1 MNQNIKEDFLDILLY
16 LFEYYSED
24 PVRESDT
31 SFVIRDHLIDAGF
44 QDAAIDHAMDWVE
57 IFKNQG
63 ENMMLHTPSNSSVR
77 ILSDDEKNL
86 LDVECQNYIS
96 RLEKFGLL
104 TPEKRELLIDKLTS
118 IGFEPMDLEVV
129 KALSILML
137 FQEPSVEVKLHAYEN
152 EEIID
157 SPKTLNY

>member
-63 ENMMLHTPSNSSVR
+63 ENMMLHTPSNSSIR

-137 FQEPSVEVKLHAYEN
+137 FQEPSVEVRLHAYEN
-152 EEIID
+152 EEAID
-157 SPKTLNY
+157 SPKTLN

>member
-63 ENMMLHTPSNSSVR
+63 ENMMLHTPSNSSIR

-137 FQEPSVEVKLHAYEN
+137 FQEPSVEVRLHAYEN

-157 SPKTLNY
+157 SPKTLN

>member
-57 IFKNQG
+57 IFKNPREG
-63 ENMMLHTPSNSSVR
+63 MMLHAPSISSVR
-77 ILSDDEKNL
+77 ILSDDEKSL

-118 IGFEPMDLEVV
+118 IGIEPMDLEVV

-137 FQEPSVEVKLHAYEN
+137 FQEPSVEVRLHAYEN

-157 SPKTLNY
+157 SPKTLN

>member
-57 IFKNQG
+57 IFKNPREG
-63 ENMMLHTPSNSSVR
+63 MMLHAPSISSVR

-129 KALSILML
+129 KALRILML
-137 FQEPSVEVKLHAYEN
+137 FQEPSVEVRLHAYEN
-152 EEIID
+152 EEAID
-157 SPKTLNY
+157 SPKTLN

>member
-57 IFKNQG
+57 VFKNPK
-63 ENMMLHTPSNSSVR
+63 EDTMLHVPSSSSVR

-157 SPKTLNY
+157 SPKTLN

>member
-1 MNQNIKEDFLDILLY
+1 MNQNVKEEFLDILLY

-31 SFVIRDHLIDAGF
+31 SFEIRDHLIDAGF

-57 IFKNQG
+57 IFKSP
-63 ENMMLHTPSNSSVR
+63 EASIMLHTPSKSSIR
-77 ILSDDEKNL
+77 ILSEDEKGL
-86 LDVECQNYIS
+86 LDVECQNYIT

-104 TPEKRELLIDKLTS
+104 SPEKRELLIDKLTS

-137 FQEPSVEVKLHAYEN
+137 FQEPSVEVRLHAYEN
-152 EEIID
+152 EEAID
-157 SPKTLNY
+157 SPKTLN

>member
-63 ENMMLHTPSNSSVR
+63 ENMMLHTPSNSSIR

-137 FQEPSVEVKLHAYEN
+137 FQEPSVEVRLHAYEN
-152 EEIID
+152 EEALD
-157 SPKTLNY
+157 SPKTLN

>member
-57 IFKNQG
+57 IFKNPKEG
-63 ENMMLHTPSNSSVR
+63 MMLHSPSNSSVR

-137 FQEPSVEVKLHAYEN
+137 FQEPSVEVRLHAYEN
-152 EEIID
+152 EEAID
-157 SPKTLNY
+157 SPKTLN

>member
-57 IFKNQG
+57 IFKNPK
-63 ENMMLHTPSNSSVR
+63 EDIMLHTPSSSSIR
-77 ILSDDEKNL
+77 ILSDDEKSL

-137 FQEPSVEVKLHAYEN
+137 FQEPSVEVRLHAYEN
-152 EEIID
+152 EEAID
-157 SPKTLNY
+157 SPKTLN

>member
-57 IFKNQG
+57 IFKDPK
-63 ENMMLHTPSNSSVR
+63 EDTMLHVPSSSSVR

-137 FQEPSVEVKLHAYEN
+137 FQEPSVEVRLHAYEN
-152 EEIID
+152 EDIID
-157 SPKTLNY
+157 SPKTLN

>member
-152 EEIID
+152 EEAID
-157 SPKTLNY
+157 SPKTLN

>member
-57 IFKNQG
+57 IFKNPKEG
-63 ENMMLHTPSNSSVR
+63 MMLHSPINSSVR

-137 FQEPSVEVKLHAYEN
+137 FQEPSVEVRLHAYEN
-152 EEIID
+152 EEAID
-157 SPKTLNY
+157 SPKTLN

>member
-44 QDAAIDHAMDWVE
+44 QDAVIDHAMDWVE
-57 IFKNQG
+57 IFKNPK
-63 ENMMLHTPSNSSVR
+63 ENMMLHIPSSSSVR

-137 FQEPSVEVKLHAYEN
+137 FQEPSVEVRLHAYEN

-157 SPKTLNY
+157 SPKTLN

>member
-57 IFKNQG
+57 IFKDPK
-63 ENMMLHTPSNSSVR
+63 EDTMLHVPSSSSVR

-96 RLEKFGLL
+96 RLEKFRLL

-152 EEIID
+152 EEAID
-157 SPKTLNY
+157 SPKTLN

>member
-31 SFVIRDHLIDAGF
+31 LFVIRDHLIDAGF

-57 IFKNQG
+57 IFKNPKEG
-63 ENMMLHTPSNSSVR
+63 MMLHSPSNSSVR

-137 FQEPSVEVKLHAYEN
+137 FQEPSVEVRLHAYEN

-157 SPKTLNY
+157 SPKTLN

>member
-57 IFKNQG
+57 IFKNPK
-63 ENMMLHTPSNSSVR
+63 EAMMLHTPSNSSVR

-137 FQEPSVEVKLHAYEN
+137 FQEPSVEVRLHAYEN

-157 SPKTLNY
+157 SPKTLN

>member
-57 IFKNQG
+57 IFKNPK
-63 ENMMLHTPSNSSVR
+63 ENMMLHIPSSSSVR

-157 SPKTLNY
+157 SPKTLN

>member
-24 PVRESDT
+24 PVRESDS
-31 SFVIRDHLIDAGF
+31 SFEIRDHLIDAGF
-44 QDAAIDHAMDWVE
+44 QDVAIDHAMDWVE
-57 IFKNQG
+57 IFKNSKDD
-63 ENMMLHTPSNSSVR
+63 MMIHTPSNSSVR

-137 FQEPSVEVKLHAYEN
+137 FQEPSVEVRLHAYEN

-157 SPKTLNY
+157 SPKTLN

>member
-1 MNQNIKEDFLDILLY
+1 MSKLVIVESPAKAKTIQKYLGDDFTVLPTIGHI
-16 LFEYYSED
+16 
-24 PVRESDT
+24 RELPKKD
-31 SFVIRDHLIDAGF
+31 
-44 QDAAIDHAMDWVE
+44 AIDHAMDWVE
-57 IFKNQG
+57 IFKDPK
-63 ENMMLHTPSNSSVR
+63 EDTMLHVPSSSSVR

-157 SPKTLNY
+157 SPKTLN

>member
-24 PVRESDT
+24 PMRESDT

-57 IFKNQG
+57 IFKNPKEG
-63 ENMMLHTPSNSSVR
+63 EMLHTPSSSSIR

-86 LDVECQNYIS
+86 LDVECQSYIS

-152 EEIID
+152 EEAID
-157 SPKTLNY
+157 SPKTLN

>member
-57 IFKNQG
+57 IFKDPK
-63 ENMMLHTPSNSSVR
+63 EDTMLHVPSSSSVR

-152 EEIID
+152 EEAID
-157 SPKTLNY
+157 SPKTLN

>member
-57 IFKNQG
+57 IFKSPK
-63 ENMMLHTPSNSSVR
+63 EDTMLHVPSSSSVR

-137 FQEPSVEVKLHAYEN
+137 FQEPSVEVRLHAYEN

-157 SPKTLNY
+157 SPKTLN

>member
-1 MNQNIKEDFLDILLY
+1 M
-16 LFEYYSED
+16 
-24 PVRESDT
+24 RESAT

-57 IFKNQG
+57 IFKNPKEG
-63 ENMMLHTPSNSSVR
+63 MMLHSPSNSSVR

-152 EEIID
+152 EEAID
-157 SPKTLNY
+157 SPKTLN

>member
-63 ENMMLHTPSNSSVR
+63 ENMMLHTPSNSSIR

-104 TPEKRELLIDKLTS
+104 TPEKRELQIDKLTS

-137 FQEPSVEVKLHAYEN
+137 FHEPSVEVRLHAYEN
-152 EEIID
+152 EEAID
-157 SPKTLNY
+157 SPKTLN

>member
-31 SFVIRDHLIDAGF
+31 SFEIRDHLIGAGF
-44 QDAAIDHAMDWVE
+44 QDDAIDHAMDWVE
-57 IFKNQG
+57 IFKNPK
-63 ENMMLHTPSNSSVR
+63 EDIMLHIPSSSSVR

-157 SPKTLNY
+157 SPKTLN

>member
-44 QDAAIDHAMDWVE
+44 QDAVFDHAMDWVE
-57 IFKNQG
+57 IFKDPK
-63 ENMMLHTPSNSSVR
+63 EDTMLHVPSSSSVR

-137 FQEPSVEVKLHAYEN
+137 FQEPSVEVRLHAYEN

-157 SPKTLNY
+157 SPKTLN

>member
-1 MNQNIKEDFLDILLY
+1 MNKNVKEDFLDILLY

-57 IFKNQG
+57 IFKDPK
-63 ENMMLHTPSNSSVR
+63 EDAMLHVPSSSSVR

-137 FQEPSVEVKLHAYEN
+137 FQEPSVEVRLHAYEN

-157 SPKTLNY
+157 SPKTLN

>member
-1 MNQNIKEDFLDILLY
+1 MNQSIKEDFLDILLY

-57 IFKNQG
+57 IFKNPREG
-63 ENMMLHTPSNSSVR
+63 MMLHAPSISSVR
-77 ILSDDEKNL
+77 ILSDDEKSL

-118 IGFEPMDLEVV
+118 IGIEPMDLEVV

-137 FQEPSVEVKLHAYEN
+137 FQEPSVEVRLHAYEN

-157 SPKTLNY
+157 SPKTLN

>member
-57 IFKNQG
+57 IFKAPK
-63 ENMMLHTPSNSSVR
+63 EDAMLHVPSSSSVR

-137 FQEPSVEVKLHAYEN
+137 FQEPSVEVRLHAYEN

-157 SPKTLNY
+157 SPKTLN